1 MSCSLKPHKIFYGWW
16 LVAASFPIALYV
28 AGAIFYGFTA
38 IFEPIANE
46 MGWSY
51 AQVSFASSLRG
62 LESGLL
68 APLIGVLV
76 DRWGPR
82 RLIAMGALALFFGLS
97 LLSHVNSLAM
107 FYGAFVLIAAGL
119 SSCTMTVLM
128 TAVANWFRKKI
139 GIASGIAICGFG
151 FGGLLIPVIVWLVE
165 SWGWRMAVNV
175 LAVGALVIVLPLSLL
190 FRHKPEQYGYLP
202 DGEKLKQEY
211 EHEQANQALHSSD
224 VLEVSIG
231 SRQILRTRSFWQ
243 LSLAFMCL
251 TIMLSAVVTH
261 VMPYLSSIG
270 ISRAQ
275 ASLVATGVPVV
286 SAGGRLFFGWLGDK
300 VERRKLLAVVLA
312 MMLLGLSCFELAAT
326 RGNWLLM
333 PYIALFGLGFGGGI
347 GLRPGMVRELF
358 GRSKFGTVFGMMMGT
373 GALGTVAGPL
383 LAGWA
388 FDSWGSYQ
396 HVWFM
401 FNAFAVIAV
410 VLVLYLP
417 SAREHRYNR

>member
-1 MSCSLKPHKIFYGWW
+1 MFCRLKPHKIFYGWW

-68 APLIGVLV
+68 APLIGILV

-82 RLIAMGALALFFGLS
+82 RLIAMGALALFLGLS

-107 FYGAFVLIAAGL
+107 FYGAFVLISAGM

-128 TAVANWFRKKI
+128 TAVANWFHKKI

-202 DGEKLKQEY
+202 DGEELKQE
-211 EHEQANQALHSSD
+211 HNQAIPSTDAS
-224 VLEVSIG
+224 EESVS
-231 SRQILRTRSFWQ
+231 SRQLLKTRYFWQ

-261 VMPYLSSIG
+261 IMPYLSSIG
-270 ISRAQ
+270 ISRTQ

-286 SAGGRLFFGWLGDK
+286 SVGGRLFFGWIGDK
-300 VERRKLLAVVLA
+300 VDRRKLLAVVLA

-326 RGNWLLM
+326 RGNWLLVLYM
-333 PYIALFGLGFGGGI
+333 VLFGLGFGGGI

-373 GALGTVAGPL
+373 GALGTVVGPL

-396 HVWFM
+396 NVWFM

-410 VLVLYLP
+410 VLVLFLP
-417 SAREHRYNR
+417 SAREHTYNR